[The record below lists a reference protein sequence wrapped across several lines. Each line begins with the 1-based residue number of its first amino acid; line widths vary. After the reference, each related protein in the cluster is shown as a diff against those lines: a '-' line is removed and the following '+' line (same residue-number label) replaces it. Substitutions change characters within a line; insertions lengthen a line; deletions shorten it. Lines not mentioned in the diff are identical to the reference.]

1 MMNTKHYENI
11 FEEFKDCHPYLIQD
25 CIDWRPRGDRGIR
38 ASMKDGTMYDFDTIT
53 KCVRRVED
61 HVMLSAEDITEE
73 HCRASIAYHLTELM
87 GLKGHTQQTL
97 SEYTGLG
104 KGSIHNYINGKA
116 TPSATALRKMAQA
129 LDCSV
134 ADLLD

>member
-1 MMNTKHYENI
+1 MNTRHYEGI
-11 FEEFKDCHPYLIQD
+11 FEQFKDYHPYLVD
-25 CIDWRPRGDRGIR
+25 DYADWRPRGDRGVRVI
-38 ASMKDGTMYDFDTIT
+38 MKNGTMYDFDIIT
-53 KCVRRVED
+53 KGVRRVED
-61 HVMLSAEDITEE
+61 HSMQTVEEITEE
-73 HCRASIAYHLTELM
+73 RCRASIAYHLTELM
-87 GLKGHTQQTL
+87 GLKGYTQQTL

-104 KGSIHNYINGKA
+104 KGSIYNYVNGKA

>member
-1 MMNTKHYENI
+1 MNNRHYEDI
-11 FEEFKDCHPYLIQD
+11 FEEFKDYHPYLVND
-25 CIDWRPRGDRGIR
+25 YEDWRPRGDRGVRVI
-38 ASMKDGTMYDFDTIT
+38 MKNGDKYDYDTIT

-61 HVMLSAEDITEE
+61 HSMFRAEDITEE
-73 HCRASIAYHLTELM
+73 RCRASIAYHLTELM
-87 GLKGHTQQTL
+87 GLRGYTQQTL

-104 KGSIHNYINGKA
+104 KGSIYNYVNGKA

>member
-1 MMNTKHYENI
+1 MNTRHYENI
-11 FEEFKDCHPYLIQD
+11 FEQFKEYHPYLID
-25 CIDWRPRGDRGIR
+25 DVVDYRPRSDRGIR
-38 ASMKDGTMYDFDTIT
+38 LTMENGTTYDFDTIT

-61 HVMLSAEDITEE
+61 HSMHTAEDITEDR
-73 HCRASIAYHLTELM
+73 CRASIAYHLTELM
-87 GLKGHTQQTL
+87 GLKGYTQQTL

-104 KGSIHNYINGKA
+104 KGSIYNYVNGKA